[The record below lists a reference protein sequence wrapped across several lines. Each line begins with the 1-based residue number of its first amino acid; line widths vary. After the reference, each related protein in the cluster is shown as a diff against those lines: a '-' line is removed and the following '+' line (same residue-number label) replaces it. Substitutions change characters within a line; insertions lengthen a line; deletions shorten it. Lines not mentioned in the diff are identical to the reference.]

1 MIISAFPRDYKL
13 VIICF
18 FSSGNLSSHKLLC
31 TMKAFYLVTTDHLE
45 DGVWFRDENDFV
57 VGMNY
62 IAVQASISE
71 VIVLA
76 FILMSNHIHLILY
89 GEYEEVLAFVNRLK
103 ARYSQYLSRKYRIR
117 DFLRRND
124 VNVSRIDPDEPEAL
138 ERAIA
143 YVQMNCVAAN
153 ICAHPSQYPW
163 GTGNSFFRVDNVH
176 KNAGRPLSSLSKRA
190 RGRLLHSSHSDFP
203 PEWRVSDAGYIVPES
218 YVAVKTV
225 EHIFRRPD
233 RMNYFLN
240 TSSKA
245 KKRLEAVGEH
255 IPAFRDQVIINAM
268 PDLFQS
274 LFSKK
279 SFQDLSA
286 SEQTEALRQI
296 RFRFSSNV
304 HQLARVCSLSYAEAA
319 RKLDSI

>member
-1 MIISAFPRDYKL
+1 
-13 VIICF
+13 
-18 FSSGNLSSHKLLC
+18 
-31 TMKAFYLVTTDHLE
+31 MKAFYLVTTEHLE
-45 DGVWFRDENDFV
+45 DGVWFREEEDFV

-62 IAVQASISE
+62 VAVQASISE

-76 FILMSNHIHLILY
+76 FILMSNHIHFILY
-89 GEYEEVLAFVNRLK
+89 GEYEEVLAFVNGLK
-103 ARYSQYLSRKYRIR
+103 ARYSQYLSWKYRIR

-124 VNVSRIDPDEPEAL
+124 VNVSRIDPEEPEAL

-163 GTGNSFFRVDNVH
+163 GTGNSFFRADRVFQ
-176 KNAGRPLSSLSKRA
+176 NAGIPLSSLSKRA
-190 RGRLLHSSHSDFP
+190 IGRLIHSSHSDLS
-203 PEWRVSDAGYIVPES
+203 PEWRVSEAGYIAPES

-225 EHIFRRPD
+225 ENIFRRPD

-245 KKRLEAVGEH
+245 KRRLEAIDEH
-255 IPAFRDQVIINAM
+255 IPAFRDQAIINAM

-274 LFSKK
+274 LFRKK
-279 SFQDLSA
+279 SFRDLSA

-304 HQLARVCSLSYAEAA
+304 HQMARVCGLSYADAA